1 MANTILAPRQAFVRG
16 VATKLAHNGQLLF
29 PSETHFKFACAYA
42 DENWGFDGARQC
54 TTDDVQQL
62 GELLYAGN
70 QAQLQDLQSR
80 GKTANAQ
87 QAYIPQTVGEVCRD
101 VVITAMHLSGIKL
114 AGEVARSM
122 ELSTPQVG
130 ELTSPMSIM
139 EDELQRRPA
148 GYSDSPV
155 GGSGLSHVPDSA
167 RQSTHIPTPGATG
180 PAAQGPTNTL
190 EQATKSANYA
200 DFFLRKLGGD
210 VVRSMDVASPQIDNL
225 SSPMTIM
232 EDEKRRR
239 PAGYTDSP
247 VGGSGLGHVPAAAR
261 QSVHI
266 PTPGVTGPAAQGPT
280 NTLEQATKSASYL
293 GRLVR

>member
-1 MANTILAPRQAFVRG
+1 MANTIHAPRQAFVRG
-16 VATKLAHNGQLLF
+16 VATKLAHAGQLLF
-29 PSETHFKFACAYA
+29 PSETHFKYACAYA
-42 DENWGFDGARQC
+42 DENWGFDHSRNY
-54 TTDDVQQL
+54 TTEDVQQL
-62 GELLYAGN
+62 GELLRAGN
-70 QAQLQDLQSR
+70 DAQLRDLQSR
-80 GKTANAQ
+80 GKVASSLQ
-87 QAYIPQTVGEVCRD
+87 PYLPQTVGEVCTD
-101 VVITAMHLSGIKL
+101 VVVAALYLCNDKL

-122 ELSTPQVG
+122 EQATPQIG
-130 ELTSPMSIM
+130 ELTSPMTIM
-139 EDELQRRPA
+139 EDELKRRPA
-148 GYSDSPV
+148 GYTDSPV
-155 GGSGLSHVPDSA
+155 GGSGLGHVPDSA
-167 RQSTHIPTPGATG
+167 RESTHIPTPGATG

-200 DFFLRKLGGD
+200 DIFLRKLGGD
-210 VVRSMDVASPQIDNL
+210 VVRTPNISAPQIDNL

-232 EDEKRRR
+232 GDELKRR